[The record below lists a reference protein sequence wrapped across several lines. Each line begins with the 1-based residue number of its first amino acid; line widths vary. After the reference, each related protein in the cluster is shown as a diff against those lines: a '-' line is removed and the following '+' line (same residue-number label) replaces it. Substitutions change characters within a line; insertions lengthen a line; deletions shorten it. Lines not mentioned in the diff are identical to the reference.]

1 MQCNRLSRRP
11 GAYRGAV
18 ARRAGAVRAGI
29 NWLKRN
35 RAGVTR
41 FDELAVLYL
50 ATVRVA
56 ATAERLR

>member
-1 MQCNRLSRRP
+1 
-11 GAYRGAV
+11 V